1 MSWLRRNPVLSSTAS
16 TMNQSQANAALVQ
29 ALHNVANIK
38 LRKLADKIRQ
48 NANGTIQGQQTKIA
62 ELEKALAAAGSA
74 AAAAA
79 AAGRVPVSGATT
91 SAEISANNAV
101 NNLSKFMSKLTG
113 STSNMVKAYRTA
125 GRKTNNNRV
134 LNTNKRYTSIFNA
147 VNKYNGYNTP
157 YKNIT
162 NKITRLNRQLPK
174 DSNITN
180 NNRAIMYLSKYPNNL
195 NANRAANSA
204 GQYAGLWSSIN
215 AYKAKHK
222 NAINKLYRQA
232 YGGVGGIG
240 LHSGKW
246 TVQKSVNSLTRVPNN
261 AKKFRA
267 LNKATILAGLN
278 AQPNRSQ
285 ANRAKQVYESI
296 ITK

>member
-1 MSWLRRNPVLSSTAS
+1 MSWFRRNPVLSPTAP

-62 ELEKALAAAGSA
+62 ELEKALAEAGSA
-74 AAAAA
+74 AAAAS
-79 AAGRVPVSGATT
+79 AAGKIPVSGTT
-91 SAEISANNAV
+91 TAAEISANNAV
-101 NNLSKFMSKLTG
+101 RNLNKFMGTLTG
-113 STSNMVKAYRTA
+113 NTSNMVKAYRA
-125 GRKTNNNRV
+125 SGRKTNNNR
-134 LNTNKRYTSIFNA
+134 LINTSKKYTTLFNA
-147 VNKYNGYNTP
+147 VNQYNGYNKP
-157 YKNIT
+157 YKNLT
-162 NKITRLNRQLPK
+162 NKISRLDQQLPRGSK
-174 DSNITN
+174 ITN

-195 NANRAANSA
+195 NANRAANTA

-232 YGGVGGIG
+232 YGGPGGIG
-240 LHSGKW
+240 LHSGQW
-246 TVQKSVNSLTRVPNN
+246 SVQKSVNSLIRSSGN
-261 AKKFRA
+261 AKTFRA